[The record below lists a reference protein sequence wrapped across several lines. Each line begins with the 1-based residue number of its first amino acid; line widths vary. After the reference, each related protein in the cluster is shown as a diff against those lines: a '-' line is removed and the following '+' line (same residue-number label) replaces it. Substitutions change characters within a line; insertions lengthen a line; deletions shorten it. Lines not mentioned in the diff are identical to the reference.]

1 MRLGLGA
8 AFVATTLSLS
18 GCGPSRLSEPRHND
32 RVHLFYESV
41 DGLGSPKIAIVAD
54 KFSDPFTNLTKEKVD
69 SGQYDVIQLIPADA
83 LIRNAPLSIVIGGD
97 FKFVPNSVKKKHFN
111 DHDQVN
117 IGLNFKVTAYGKI
130 IDVFVSPTNCP
141 VTIYDQN
148 DPKNL
153 DGMKYVFHLSKNSI

>member
-8 AFVATTLSLS
+8 AFVAATLSLS
-18 GCGPSRLSEPRHND
+18 GCGPSERSEPKHND
-32 RVHLFYESV
+32 RVHLFYESI

-69 SGQYDVIQLIPADA
+69 SGKYDVIQLIPADA
-83 LIRNAPLSIVIGGD
+83 LIRNGPLSIVIGRD

-111 DHDQVN
+111 DHNQIN
-117 IGLNFKVTAYGKI
+117 IGLNFKVEAYGKT
-130 IDVFVSPTNCP
+130 IDVFVSPKNCP

-148 DPKNL
+148 DSKNP
-153 DGMKYVFHLSKNSI
+153 DGMKYVLHTTKI